1 MCLVGPKLG
10 LPRVIMNFSAPTV
23 QVNSKVDGW
32 STGGNELNSYTPAIH
47 WAL

>member
-1 MCLVGPKLG
+1 MYLVGPKLG
-10 LPRVIMNFSAPTV
+10 LPRVIMNFSAPAV

-32 STGGNELNSYTPAIH
+32 STGGTELNSYTPAIH